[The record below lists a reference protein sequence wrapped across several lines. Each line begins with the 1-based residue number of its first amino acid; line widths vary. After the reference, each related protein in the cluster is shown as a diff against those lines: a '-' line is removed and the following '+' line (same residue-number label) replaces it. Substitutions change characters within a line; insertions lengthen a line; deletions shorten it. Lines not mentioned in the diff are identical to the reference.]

1 VRRMSDSDEELEQ
14 LRGRAFAIAYRM
26 LGTVGDAEDVAQEA
40 IVRFHNAREAGES
53 IDSPAAYVATISTRL
68 AIDELRSA
76 RARRETYVG
85 EWLPEPLP
93 TSDEAAR
100 PAGAEGF
107 PDPAAHAELA
117 DSLSLAFL
125 VLLERLTPEQRA
137 ALLLHDVFD
146 YSHEE
151 VADVIGK
158 SPAATRQLAS
168 RARAQL
174 EQERPRF
181 RSSAERQ
188 RELAGHF
195 FDAVEAGDLS
205 GLEALLA
212 DDVVLRGDGGG
223 KAPALARPLQG
234 RNRAARAL
242 RNWGRAMGNF
252 PGIRIERVEFNG
264 QPGGIIRL
272 GDGRVVSAM
281 AVESDGERITRIQS
295 VVNPDKLGHL
305 GETIDDYGQL
315 LKQAREG
322 S

>member
-1 VRRMSDSDEELEQ
+1 MQMPETDAELEEL
-14 LRGRAFAIAYRM
+14 RTRAFAIAYRM

-40 IVRFHNAREAGES
+40 IVRLHGAREAGES

-93 TSDEAAR
+93 TTDAAQPR
-100 PAGAEGF
+100 PAGAEAF
-107 PDPAAHAELA
+107 PDPADHAELA

-151 VADVIGK
+151 VAAVIGK
-158 SPAATRQLAS
+158 SPAATRQLAT
-168 RARAQL
+168 RARKQL
-174 EQERPRF
+174 DTERPRF
-181 RSSAERQ
+181 QSNAERE
-188 RELAGHF
+188 RELAGRF
-195 FDAVEAGDLS
+195 FDAVEDGDLA
-205 GLEALLA
+205 GLESLLA

-223 KAPALARPLQG
+223 KAPALARALHG
-234 RNRAARAL
+234 RTRAAKAL
-242 RNWGRAMGNF
+242 RNWGKAMGRL
-252 PGIRIERVEFNG
+252 PGIYLERAEFNG
-264 QPGGIIRL
+264 QPGAMIRL
-272 GDGRVVSAM
+272 PDDRVVSAM
-281 AVESDGERITRIQS
+281 AVETDGERITRVHS

-305 GETIDDYGQL
+305 GETVDDYGKL
-315 LKQAREG
+315 LKQMRSA
-322 S
+322 

>member
-1 VRRMSDSDEELEQ
+1 MTARRESDAETDLEQ

-26 LGTVGDAEDVAQEA
+26 LGSVGDAEDVAQEA
-40 IVRFHNAREAGES
+40 LIRFHAATEAGES

-85 EWLPEPLP
+85 EWLPEPLLTGSREP
-93 TSDEAAR
+93 R

-107 PDPAAHAELA
+107 PDPADQAELA

-151 VADVIGK
+151 VAAVIGK
-158 SPAATRQLAS
+158 SVDSSRQLAS
-168 RARAQL
+168 RARRQV

-181 RSSAERQ
+181 QSSDERG
-188 RELAGHF
+188 RELAGRF
-195 FDAVEAGDLS
+195 FDAIESGDLS
-205 GLEALLA
+205 GLESLLA

-223 KAPALARPLQG
+223 KVPALARPLVG
-234 RNRAARAL
+234 RSRAAKAL
-242 RNWGRAMGNF
+242 RNWGRAAG
-252 PGIRIERVEFNG
+252 RIEGLRFEPAELNG
-264 QPGGIIRL
+264 QAGAILRL
-272 GDGRVVSAM
+272 EDGRLLSAM
-281 AVESDGERITRIQS
+281 VVETDGERITTINS

-305 GETIDDYGQL
+305 GEVADFRML
-315 LKQAREG
+315 LNPRRG
-322 S
+322 D